1 MCIRDSLYTKGI
13 FANQKRIKLK
23 LLKDI
28 PNPEFNEIYINPR
41 MNFNVYDKVLAG
53 INFKNSSILNRKF
66 NYSITPYFST
76 GTGLSLIHI

>member
-1 MCIRDSLYTKGI
+1 MCIRDRSDAEKIVLNSEYIFPETNFRDNYLYTKGI

-41 MNFNVYDKVLAG
+41 MNFNAVSYTHLDVYK
-53 INFKNSSILNRKF
+53 RQ
-66 NYSITPYFST
+66 
-76 GTGLSLIHI
+76 GLP